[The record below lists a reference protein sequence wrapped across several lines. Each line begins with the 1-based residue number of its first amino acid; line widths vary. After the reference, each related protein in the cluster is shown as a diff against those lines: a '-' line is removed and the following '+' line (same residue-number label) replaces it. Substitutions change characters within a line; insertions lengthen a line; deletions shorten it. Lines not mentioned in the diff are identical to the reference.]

1 MMTDCNINKIVIESL
16 LQFVIN
22 SIKGLIKVTSQIINH
37 ILNIVILAKSV
48 DDIQF
53 DYNNKF

>member
-1 MMTDCNINKIVIESL
+1 MTDCNINKIVIENL

-22 SIKGLIKVTSQIINH
+22 SIKGLIKVTSHIINH